1 MCVNDRLGLVL
12 LINEELLLELKSRN
26 TETLSLSDETRAA
39 AKERALDIHNTL
51 LRERERE
58 RDGDREQD
66 SERVRMRIQKDF
78 KDSLEV
84 RVGHVGY

>member
-1 MCVNDRLGLVL
+1 MCVCVNDRLGLVL

-58 RDGDREQD
+58 GRRPRARQREGENED
-66 SERVRMRIQKDF
+66 SKGF
-78 KDSLEV
+78 
-84 RVGHVGY
+84 